1 VRCAPTVS
9 AADGLLRHSLP
20 DSPAGLPFDIMTLSY
35 NTVTVDTGQL
45 FTLAGLADASA
56 AVLDALGI
64 EARNGQVRDRPDI
77 RTIRYYGT
85 LGLVDRPAEM
95 SGRTALYSGRH
106 LLQVLA
112 VKALQARG
120 ASLADVQR
128 TLVGASDAELRS
140 AVGPGLPA
148 ALAAAAD
155 VPAAEAGATTQHPRD
170 SAFWLAPP
178 AAPRPEPARA
188 GAVPAT
194 TGPATTAPATTAPAT
209 TGSTTTGPITT
220 GPAMQPRP
228 VTAIPLAPGV
238 TVLIDSGN
246 AATVDVAAMQA
257 AADPLLTY
265 LTGAGLLPA
274 PPTCPG
280 ADT

>member
-1 VRCAPTVS
+1 
-9 AADGLLRHSLP
+9 
-20 DSPAGLPFDIMTLSY
+20 MTLSY
-35 NTVTVDTGQL
+35 NTVIMDPGRRY
-45 FTLAGLADASA
+45 TLAGLADASA
-56 AVLDALGI
+56 AVLDALGV
-64 EARNGQVRDRPDI
+64 EARNGQVRERPDI

-95 SGRTALYSGRH
+95 SGRTALYGDRH

-128 TLVGASDAELRS
+128 TLVGATDAELRS

-148 ALAAAAD
+148 ALAAAAEA
-155 VPAAEAGATTQHPRD
+155 PAAEASSAAAQHPRS
-170 SAFWLAPP
+170 SAFWLTPP
-178 AAPRPEPARA
+178 AAPGPAA
-188 GAVPAT
+188 ASASAVPATTVPAT
-194 TGPATTAPATTAPAT
+194 TGPATTV
-209 TGSTTTGPITT
+209 SVTT
-220 GPAMQPRP
+220 GPAMQPRL
-228 VTAIPLAPGV
+228 VTAIPLAPGA
-238 TVLIDSGN
+238 TLLIDSDN
-246 AATVDVAAMQA
+246 AATVDVAALQA
-257 AADPLLTY
+257 AAGPLLTY